1 MAPERTQYSTVLCTF
16 LWEDFPGL
24 KGIFTKF
31 FLRFEDLY
39 NLCGPFDSDKVDE
52 VNMFP

>member
-1 MAPERTQYSTVLCTF
+1 MAPERTQYSTIHRTF
-16 LWEDFPGL
+16 LWKEFLGR

-39 NLCGPFDSDKVDE
+39 ILSEPFDKVDE
-52 VNMFP
+52 VNMFR